1 MKGFDSKLFSLG
13 FKDYFLNR
21 GYKKKGKQYLLI
33 RNGAS
38 LLVSFF
44 KHGTVFTGS
53 YDDGTRR
60 EVPGAYN
67 FFIQFDIDR
76 VQMNFDTGL
85 YPDYVK
91 PEWGHGYGRAIST
104 ERTPEWIIR
113 NEEGFTQFLP
123 LLITEIDGSFIEF
136 MENMLDDAFYTN
148 AIYAHLNGGERL
160 RGGVSAYEE
169 YTALYL
175 AFHHNFTYK
184 DNLYN
189 IIRNNIENDEKKPR
203 AEAQKMQF
211 NIIIDAL
218 RREEIFLTRI

>member
-1 MKGFDSKLFSLG
+1 MKGFESKLFSLG
-13 FKDYFLNR
+13 FKDYFLGR

-67 FFIQFDIDR
+67 FVIQFDIDR
-76 VQMNFDTGL
+76 VKMNLDTGL

-91 PEWGHGYGRAIST
+91 PEWGHGYGRTIGT
-104 ERTPEWIIR
+104 KRTPEWIIR
-113 NEEGFTQFLP
+113 NEEELRQYLP
-123 LLITEIDGSFIEF
+123 LLITDIDGSFIEF
-136 MENMLDDAFYTN
+136 IENMLDDIFYTS
-148 AIYAHLNGGERL
+148 AIYSHLNGGERL
-160 RGGVSAYEE
+160 RGGVSAYEK

-175 AFHHNFTYK
+175 AFHHDFPYK
-184 DNLYN
+184 GNLCN
-189 IIRNNIENDEKKPR
+189 IIRNNIENDEMKSR

-218 RREEIFLTRI
+218 RREQIFLDRV